1 MAYKDKENR
10 KEYNKKWRETHKNE
24 IVAYRKEHRDKML
37 AYYKEHRDEM
47 LAHMKQYYK
56 AHQDEISTYQ
66 KQYRKAHRNEMSVY
80 EKQWYEQNKD
90 KCNQRAKAWKN
101 NHIEQNREIDRK
113 HNFKRRSLGFIP
125 LNEPFEGSEAHHICR
140 SFVIYIPKELHQSV
154 WHNVWMGENMEEI
167 NKLAWQF
174 LYKQRNENM
183 QQIQ

>member
-1 MAYKDKENR
+1 MDR
-10 KEYNKKWRETHKNE
+10 KEYCKKWRETHKNE

-90 KCNQRAKAWKN
+90 KCNQQAKAWKN
-101 NHIEQNREIDRK
+101 NHIEQYHENVRK
-113 HNFKRRSLGFIP
+113 HSFKRRSLGFIP
-125 LNEPFEGSEAHHICR
+125 LNEWFEGSEGHHIDKER
-140 SFVIYIPKELHQSV
+140 VIYIPKEYHRSV
-154 WHNVWMGENMEEI
+154 WHNVWTGENMDEI
-167 NKLAWQF
+167 NAVAFNYLESKALE
-174 LYKQRNENM
+174 K
-183 QQIQ
+183 